1 MPHEMTPNE
10 LALALKTARQVDASD
25 YRNNDD
31 EDDYINAALYELP
44 DKRLFR
50 LISASGMNSKH
61 AGAGNFGE

>member
-1 MPHEMTPNE
+1 MTPNE
-10 LALALKTARQVDASD
+10 LALALKTACQVDAGD

-50 LISASGMNSKH
+50 
-61 AGAGNFGE
+61 FGC